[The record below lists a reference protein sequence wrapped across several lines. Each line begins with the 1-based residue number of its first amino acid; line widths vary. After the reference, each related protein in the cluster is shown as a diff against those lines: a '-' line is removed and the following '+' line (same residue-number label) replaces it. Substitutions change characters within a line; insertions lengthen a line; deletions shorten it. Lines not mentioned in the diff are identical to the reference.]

1 MSAFRASGI
10 VASSFVAGCLLLA
23 ALVAP
28 QAWEPVAEPVAAPP
42 EPVPLATEEAVET
55 AIAISMRA
63 VEGAEPAA
71 EPAKRPPV
79 RLASRPDIDVTIVL
93 PPAEAE
99 ENTVR
104 EMAVRSRAAELRSA
118 PPPAAPPQAEPPAV
132 APSPVAP
139 SRAAPSAAAP
149 AQTAPP
155 QTTASKPSRPL
166 GAPPLPGEAW
176 NDPDSVNWSNVP
188 AGDRA
193 AREPAREPDR
203 AAVRG
208 GDRPLGR
215 LREWR
220 TARQQER
227 TEVRTARRDDVA
239 MSGSRELN
247 ERVSPGDLRW
257 PVPTSVIADIETIA
271 KAAAAAGPPA
281 AKRSAWVRESAALF
295 ETVLATEGPRD
306 ERAVAALV
314 GLGESVRGGL
324 AVADEEAEPTTAAA
338 TRRLAL
344 SLARRVA
351 IWRAASGLFLADRS
365 SNDSPQDLA
374 TAEYST
380 VALLDAMERFEEE
393 DGPADAAIIAASASQ
408 LASLELPAAHTVARE
423 VEEHYRAANV
433 RIAVQREFLDR
444 LLPDPVESSGPVD
457 EMILGRRV
465 RGTRTVA
472 LSTTLRLLPDPSCMN
487 VELEVKGDID
497 SRTVTDAGPVSVK
510 SRSLASFT
518 VRKPVRI
525 TPDGLELGRA
535 QAAAAARGRNDALA
549 TSFDSVPIM
558 RSVVRNIAKSQ
569 HAEVAPDATRE
580 MLDRI
585 IARSRQEVEDETAP
599 RFAEVESKVR
609 EKLWDPLVRLGLE
622 PKPLAMDTSASA
634 ASLRMRL
641 AADDQVSG
649 HTPRPRSPAAA
660 VLSLQLHESSFNNAV
675 ERLGVAGRTLPL
687 EELVAMIRRKLGLE
701 PRRDDDLPEGV
712 TVRFAAAEPVRV
724 TAEDGR
730 LRIRVSIDRL
740 ESPRRSWEGIVA
752 NVAYRPTV
760 TGLQVFLERD
770 GVVQLSGENQRG
782 RLEIA
787 LRAIFSKV
795 FPKERS
801 LAVLPDR
808 VVANPRM
815 QGLSVIEAAVSDGW
829 FAVSLGATEAPK
841 QPIPAA
847 AGGLRRRF

>member
-1 MSAFRASGI
+1 M
-10 VASSFVAGCLLLA
+10 
-23 ALVAP
+23 
-28 QAWEPVAEPVAAPP
+28 
-42 EPVPLATEEAVET
+42 
-55 AIAISMRA
+55 
-63 VEGAEPAA
+63 
-71 EPAKRPPV
+71 
-79 RLASRPDIDVTIVL
+79 
-93 PPAEAE
+93 
-99 ENTVR
+99 
-104 EMAVRSRAAELRSA
+104 
-118 PPPAAPPQAEPPAV
+118 
-132 APSPVAP
+132 
-139 SRAAPSAAAP
+139 
-149 AQTAPP
+149 
-155 QTTASKPSRPL
+155 
-166 GAPPLPGEAW
+166 
-176 NDPDSVNWSNVP
+176 
-188 AGDRA
+188 
-193 AREPAREPDR
+193 
-203 AAVRG
+203 
-208 GDRPLGR
+208 
-215 LREWR
+215 
-220 TARQQER
+220 
-227 TEVRTARRDDVA
+227 
-239 MSGSRELN
+239 
-247 ERVSPGDLRW
+247 
-257 PVPTSVIADIETIA
+257 
-271 KAAAAAGPPA
+271 
-281 AKRSAWVRESAALF
+281 
-295 ETVLATEGPRD
+295 
-306 ERAVAALV
+306 
-314 GLGESVRGGL
+314 
-324 AVADEEAEPTTAAA
+324 
-338 TRRLAL
+338 
-344 SLARRVA
+344 
-351 IWRAASGLFLADRS
+351 
-365 SNDSPQDLA
+365 
-374 TAEYST
+374 
-380 VALLDAMERFEEE
+380 
-393 DGPADAAIIAASASQ
+393 
-408 LASLELPAAHTVARE
+408 
-423 VEEHYRAANV
+423 
-433 RIAVQREFLDR
+433 
-444 LLPDPVESSGPVD
+444 
-457 EMILGRRV
+457 
-465 RGTRTVA
+465 
-472 LSTTLRLLPDPSCMN
+472 
-487 VELEVKGDID
+487 ELEVKGDID

-558 RSVVRNIAKSQ
+558 RSVVRNIAKNQ

-609 EKLWDPLVRLGLE
+609 EKFWDPLVRLGLE
-622 PKPLAMDTSASA
+622 PKPLAMETSASA

-829 FAVSLGATEAPK
+829 FAVSLGPAEAPK
-841 QPIPAA
+841 QPIPTA
-847 AGGLRRRF
+847 AGGLRRRRF

>member
-1 MSAFRASGI
+1 MSVVRASGI

-28 QAWEPVAEPVAAPP
+28 QAWEPVAEPVAEPP
-42 EPVPLATEEAVET
+42 KPVPLATEEAVEA
-55 AIAISMRA
+55 AIGISMRA
-63 VEGAEPAA
+63 VEGVEPVAEP
-71 EPAKRPPV
+71 ERRPPV
-79 RLASRPDIDVTIVL
+79 RLASRPDINVTIVL
-93 PPAEAE
+93 PPSEAE

-104 EMAVRSRAAELRSA
+104 EMAVRSRAAELRSSPLQA
-118 PPPAAPPQAEPPAV
+118 PPSPAASTPARSSPPPPAPPA
-132 APSPVAP
+132 AE
-139 SRAAPSAAAP
+139 
-149 AQTAPP
+149 
-155 QTTASKPSRPL
+155 SKPSRPL
-166 GAPPLPGEAW
+166 GAAPLPGEAW
-176 NDPDSVNWSNVP
+176 NDPDSVNWSSVP
-188 AGDRA
+188 VSDRA
-193 AREPAREPDR
+193 AREPAREPG
-203 AAVRG
+203 RG

-220 TARQQER
+220 TARHQER
-227 TEVRTARRDDVA
+227 TEARIA
-239 MSGSRELN
+239 SREPK
-247 ERVSPGDLRW
+247 ERGSPGDLRW
-257 PVPTSVIADIETIA
+257 PVPTSVLTGIEAITKATAD
-271 KAAAAAGPPA
+271 AGPSSARRA
-281 AKRSAWVRESAALF
+281 AWARESATLLEA
-295 ETVLATEGPRD
+295 VLATEGPRD

-314 GLGESVRGGL
+314 GLGESVRIGL
-324 AVADEEAEPTTAAA
+324 SLADEEAEPTTAAA

-344 SLARRVA
+344 AVARRVA

-393 DGPADAAIIAASASQ
+393 AGPADAAIIAASASQ
-408 LASLELPAAHTVARE
+408 LAALELPAAHTVARE

-433 RIAVQREFLDR
+433 RIAVQREFLER
-444 LLPDPVESSGPVD
+444 LLPEPVESKGAVD

-465 RGTRTVA
+465 RGTRSVVR
-472 LSTTLRLLPDPSCMN
+472 STTVHLHPDPSCVNM
-487 VELEVKGDID
+487 ELEVKGDID

-525 TPDGLELGRA
+525 TPGGLELGKA
-535 QAAAAARGRNDALA
+535 QAAAAARGRNDALE

-585 IARSRQEVEDETAP
+585 IAKSRQEVDDETAP
-599 RFAEVESKVR
+599 RFAEIESR
-609 EKLWDPLVRLGLE
+609 IRSTLWDPLVQLGLE
-622 PKPLAMDTSASA
+622 PKPLALETSAAA
-634 ASLRMRL
+634 ASLRLRL

-649 HTPRPRSPAAA
+649 HTPRPRSPPAA

-675 ERLGVAGRTLPL
+675 GRLGVAGRTLPL
-687 EELVAMIRRKLGLE
+687 EGLVAMIRRKLGLE

-724 TAEDGR
+724 TAENGQV
-730 LRIRVSIDRL
+730 RIRVAIDRL

-770 GVVQLSGENQRG
+770 GVVQLSGDNQRG

-795 FPKERS
+795 FPKERP

-815 QGLSVIEAAVSDGW
+815 EGLSVIEAAVSDGW
-829 FAVSLGATEAPK
+829 FAVSLGPAPPVK
-841 QPIPAA
+841 QAIPAT
-847 AGGLRRRF
+847 AGGLRRRRF